1 MQHISEHSILI
12 NRPEG
17 ADIVCVWEPDPFIK
31 RIFCRGCWLKGGRFY
46 GSFQQLPSAVRS
58 TLRVNGEP
66 VVLLDFAAMHT
77 TILYNQ
83 AGISLDGDP
92 YHIAGFP
99 REEVKLGL
107 NIAYNAKTL
116 RGAKSALAL
125 KLAERAG
132 RDVVTKSDHA
142 RAAQIIT
149 ASCEKHSAIARAF
162 GSDNGVDIQFRDSE
176 IIREVLTN
184 CRREGIPAL
193 PVHDEVIAPER
204 HESRVSE
211 IMTHTFEEREPGPN
225 RAKLKIHRASGE
237 QTTQRHNATSQ
248 VVRTFLKKGIKT
260 VRCVTE

>member
-1 MQHISEHSILI
+1 MAIL
-12 NRPEG
+12 RHP
-17 ADIVCVWEPDPFIK
+17 
-31 RIFCRGCWLKGGRFY
+31 
-46 GSFQQLPSAVRS
+46 
-58 TLRVNGEP
+58 
-66 VVLLDFAAMHT
+66 
-77 TILYNQ
+77 
-83 AGISLDGDP
+83 
-92 YHIAGFP
+92 GFP

-116 RGAKSALAL
+116 CGAKSALAL

-204 HESRVSE
+204 HESRVAE

-225 RAKLKIHRASGE
+225 RAKLKIHRLTRGE
-237 QTTQRHNATSQ
+237 TQ
-248 VVRTFLKKGIKT
+248 VVRTFLKKENKNSTMCYRIKRAFQT
-260 VRCVTE
+260 AEKG